1 MRPGVTW
8 TWTII
13 AVFAESVKGVGDL
26 FWLSGRFTDAHRLAF
41 CYNST
46 GTIDERGY
54 SMELSVRFDEA
65 LVFASRLHTR
75 QIRKGNKIPYD
86 TLI

>member
-1 MRPGVTW
+1 
-8 TWTII
+8 
-13 AVFAESVKGVGDL
+13 
-26 FWLSGRFTDAHRLAF
+26 
-41 CYNST
+41 
-46 GTIDERGY
+46 
-54 SMELSVRFDEA
+54 MELSVRFDEA